1 MKPTVSILLALCLTL
16 SVGACRDEGAAEK
29 AGRTIDEA
37 VEKIQHGDE
46 GALEKAGRK
55 LDEAVDDAEEKL
67 TGDD

>member
-1 MKPTVSILLALCLTL
+1 MKFIVSVLLALCLTL
-16 SVGACRDEGAAEK
+16 SVGACREEGAAEK

-37 VEKIQHGDE
+37 VDKLQHGEE